1 LTAAYPIL
9 INPLFRDG
17 SLDLSAK
24 DRLRVWD
31 TAYHRGMAS
40 MPLLAL
46 ATAVAFTTSAYAF
59 GPSTAGE
66 LVGYNTR
73 KTSLVVASALH
84 LAIMPFTV
92 RRKPA
97 QHALTPPLPTHLTL
111 TLTPSFISPQIF
123 AIKPLN
129 NVLLG
134 MRKLAS
140 ANEETYTAADIEPK
154 FAKWA
159 TLHNVRAALSAA
171 GFAVALVCEL
181 SVWRI

>member
-17 SLDLSAK
+17 SLDFSAK
-24 DRLRVWD
+24 DRLRIWD
-31 TAYHRGMAS
+31 TAYHQGMAS
-40 MPLLAL
+40 MPLLAF
-46 ATAVAFTTSAYAF
+46 ATAIAFTTSAYAF

-73 KTSLVVASALH
+73 RTSLVLASALH

-97 QHALTPPLPTHLTL
+97 RHASAADSPDPNPDTPNYLA
-111 TLTPSFISPQIF
+111 QIF

-134 MRKLAS
+134 MRKLAA

-154 FAKWA
+154 FARWA

-171 GFAVALVCEL
+171 GFAVALACEL